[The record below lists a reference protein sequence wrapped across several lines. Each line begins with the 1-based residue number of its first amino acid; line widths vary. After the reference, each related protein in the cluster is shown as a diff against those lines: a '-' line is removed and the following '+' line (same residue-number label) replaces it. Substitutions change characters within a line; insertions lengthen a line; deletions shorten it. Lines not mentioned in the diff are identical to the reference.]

1 MENLEENETV
11 SYPVYDLEIND
22 FNLSKLNEYKSKEN
36 PSFND
41 LQNLLS
47 ELKPLE
53 IKEL

>member
-1 MENLEENETV
+1 MENNQENETV
-11 SYPVYDLEIND
+11 SYPVYDLEINE
-22 FNLSKLNEYKSKEN
+22 FNLSKLNDYKPKEN

-41 LQNLLS
+41 LQSLLS

>member
-1 MENLEENETV
+1 MDEIQDNQTV
-11 SYPVYDLEIND
+11 SYPVYDLETNE
-22 FNLSKLNEYKSKEN
+22 FNLSRLSEYKSKEN
-36 PSFND
+36 PSFHD